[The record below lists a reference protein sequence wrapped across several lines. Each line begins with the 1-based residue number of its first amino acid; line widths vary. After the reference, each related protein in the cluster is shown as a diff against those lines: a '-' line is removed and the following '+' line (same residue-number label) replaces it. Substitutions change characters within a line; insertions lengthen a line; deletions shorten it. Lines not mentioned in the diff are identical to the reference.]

1 MTELTQLEQLQQNLA
16 DAYAAYF
23 GTISVTIIP
32 DDDTTAYDAYD
43 RARKELSEYLKEQD
57 K

>member
-32 DDDTTAYDAYD
+32 DDTANYDAYD